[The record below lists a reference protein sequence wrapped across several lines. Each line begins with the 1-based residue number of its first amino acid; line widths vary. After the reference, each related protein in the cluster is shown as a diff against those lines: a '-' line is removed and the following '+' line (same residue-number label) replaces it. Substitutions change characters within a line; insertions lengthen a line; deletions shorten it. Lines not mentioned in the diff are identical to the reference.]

1 MNRRIL
7 IQITTPAVLI
17 GLLLLGSCL
26 AGAWYVS
33 RLQTKLSDVLR
44 ENVASQKAAQE
55 LEIRLRQLQYH
66 SLIYLMEPNAR
77 HRELWDEDHRA
88 LEASLDET
96 QETAHTAEQKHLV
109 REIKDNY
116 DLYLAD
122 INNLVAKAAAGGTPS
137 ELIRFA
143 DTHPLSKVVE
153 PFQELLKLN
162 KEMMDQSAEDSRRVA
177 RQAKWTMFLIGLVGP
192 AGGLLAGF
200 GIARGI
206 SQSIYQLSV
215 RVRDIAQSLEQDV
228 ASVSIEAN
236 GDLQTLDRQLQ
247 HVVGRVE
254 EITERQQRHQREMLR
269 AEQLA
274 SVGRLAAGLAHEI
287 RNPLTAIKMLVEVA
301 LRSEN
306 RKPLQTE
313 DLRVI
318 HSEIVRL
325 EQTVQGLLDFARLPA
340 PQRRECDLRRVVS
353 DAAELVKARCRGQK
367 VELAVRCPGFPVVA
381 EVDSAQMRTVLVNLL
396 LNALDAMP
404 QGGHLELTLDAPPSG
419 GVRLS
424 VADTG
429 TGIAPEIAERLFLPF
444 TTTKETGTG
453 LGLSISRRIVEE
465 HGGSLSAANRPEGG
479 ACFTI
484 TLPCIH
490 AALPATT
497 S

>member
-1 MNRRIL
+1 MNRRIA

-33 RLQTKLSDVLR
+33 RLQTKLSDVLSK
-44 ENVASQKAAQE
+44 NVAGQKAAQD
-55 LEIRLRQLQYH
+55 LQIGLRQLQYH
-66 SLIYLMEPNAR
+66 SVRYLMGPNAKR
-77 HRELWDEDHRA
+77 QAQIDDDHRA
-88 LEASLDET
+88 LAEALRATEA
-96 QETAHTAEQKHLV
+96 TAHAPEQQRWV
-109 REIKDNY
+109 AEIKKQY
-116 DLYLAD
+116 ETYLGD
-122 INNLVAKAAAGGTPS
+122 IASFVDRAKRGGTTS
-137 ELIRFA
+137 DLIQFA
-143 DTHPLSKVVE
+143 DTHPLTNVVA
-153 PFQELLKLN
+153 PLQELLKLN
-162 KEMMDQSAEDSRRVA
+162 TEMMDQSLEDSRRVA
-177 RQAKWTMFLIGLVGP
+177 RQADWTMFLIGLVGP

-206 SQSIYQLSV
+206 SRSIYQLSV
-215 RVRDIAQSLEQDV
+215 RVRDITQSLEQDV

-254 EITERQQRHQREMLR
+254 EITERQQRHQHEMLR

-274 SVGRLAAGLAHEI
+274 SVGRLAAGVAHEI

-306 RKPLQTE
+306 AKPLQPE

-318 HSEIVRL
+318 HCEIVRL

-340 PQRRECDLRRVVS
+340 PQRNECDLRRLVT
-353 DAAELVKARCRGQK
+353 DAADLVKARCRGQK
-367 VELAVRCPGFPVVA
+367 VELAVQSPGLPVPA
-381 EVDSAQMRTVLVNLL
+381 DVDSAQMRTVLVNLC

-404 QGGHLELTLDAPPSG
+404 RGGRLEINLESSPSA
-419 GVRLS
+419 GVRLC

-429 TGIAPEIAERLFLPF
+429 TGIAPEIAERLFQPF
-444 TTTKETGTG
+444 ITTKETGTG

-465 HGGSLSAANRPEGG
+465 HGGTLSAANRPAGG

-484 TLPCIH
+484 MLPSIR
-490 AALPATT
+490 PATAAGA